1 MTWSDISGIFETL
14 ERRLISS
21 LKRNLKRH
29 HDWEKSEGFNWSAW
43 QAEKLKNIETY
54 RKENR
59 RIMDEYTDQI
69 DVQTR
74 ALMEEQFAE
83 GYEHEEQ
90 VLLDSS
96 LPANPSVKSFFGVN
110 NRRMD
115 SLIGDMLNTEARVES
130 AALRMM
136 DDTYRSVVAKT
147 AAEMATGAVTLPQA
161 IDIAMQDFLRAGI
174 NCIAYKNGRRVNIAD
189 YVQMALRTAATRS
202 YLQGEAKKRAELG
215 IDTVLVSQYGAC
227 SETCLPWQGRV
238 YIDDVFGR
246 FDGET
251 DGERGK
257 SKNGNW
263 YQLLSVA
270 VHNGLFH
277 PNCRHTLSTWIEGV
291 SKLPGPMDK
300 SKIREVSAL
309 EQKQRN
315 LEKKVREAKRIAAG
329 KLDPDAQKQAKKQVQ
344 TRQKELRE
352 FIEGHSDVLRR
363 DYWREKSYADASSP
377 LPEVQKSD
385 ILQLYKTAGDYKT
398 SNGTFDLDAAKK
410 EFADVVQTMP
420 EPNQTYFLFMGD
432 EGMNPTEFRLTDKPD
447 ITFGYHPVKDIIY
460 YNPQANGFDSTK
472 CTAAFAHEQSHR
484 IDALFFQ
491 SWEDAAFSQ
500 AIQAAEK
507 QMTLDKKDIVQR
519 AKEDDL
525 GCLSDIVSVLSLGE
539 VHGITGHEAVY
550 LVGDDV
556 RKKEVF
562 ANLFAITSLQ
572 REQDIAWIQHAFP
585 EILTAFWNL
594 IKKGLE

>member
-1 MTWSDISGIFETL
+1 
-14 ERRLISS
+14 
-21 LKRNLKRH
+21 
-29 HDWEKSEGFNWSAW
+29 
-43 QAEKLKNIETY
+43 
-54 RKENR
+54 
-59 RIMDEYTDQI
+59 MDGYTDQI
-69 DVQTR
+69 DAETC

-83 GYEHEEQ
+83 GYEHEEK
-90 VLLDSS
+90 VLLDSG

-110 NRRMD
+110 SRRID
-115 SLIGDMLNTEARVES
+115 SLTEDMLNAESRAES

-161 IDIAMQDFLRAGI
+161 IDLAMQDFLRAGI

-263 YQLLSVA
+263 YPLLSVA

-291 SKLPGPMDK
+291 SKLSEPMDK

-363 DYWREKSYADASSP
+363 DYWREKVYPTALSLNEGEKHDILSIYKPASAYLGADGGFD
-377 LPEVQKSD
+377 LERIKSD
-385 ILQLYKTAGDYKT
+385 
-398 SNGTFDLDAAKK
+398 FK
-410 EFADVVQTMP
+410 EIVKTMP
-420 EPNQTYFLFMGD
+420 EQSRMYFDYIGD
-432 EGMNPTEFRLTDKPD
+432 DGDNPTAFEKTDHPDLEFAYSPK
-447 ITFGYHPVKDIIY
+447 KDLIY
-460 YNPQANGFDSTK
+460 YNPVAQEFSKIDLMVAMAHEKSHRLDHLFFSSWK
-472 CTAAFAHEQSHR
+472 SSELTAAIHEAQEQVMSETE
-484 IDALFFQ
+484 LFRKR
-491 SWEDAAFSQ
+491 AQ
-500 AIQAAEK
+500 A
-507 QMTLDKKDIVQR
+507 DK
-519 AKEDDL
+519 A
-525 GCLSDIVSVLSLGE
+525 GCFSDIISALSAGE
-539 VHGITGHEAVY
+539 IDDIIGHDRGYWKLPRTRES
-550 LVGDDV
+550 
-556 RKKEVF
+556 EVF
-562 ANLFAITSLQ
+562 ANLFTLVSFRMESELAFLKS
-572 REQDIAWIQHAFP
+572 RFP
-585 EILTAFWNL
+585 EL
-594 IKKGLE
+594 IRIFMELIGF